1 MSNAAEQTGEVRTA
15 SPRAWQRWNSFVT
28 VLRESRGPT
37 TADDALPFLRT
48 GRVVRAGSSLVVL
61 FFLGFVGWAAM
72 APLQSAIVAPGT
84 VIVESHR
91 KQIQHLEG
99 GIVKD
104 ILVQDGQMVKAGQPL
119 IRLDNT
125 QAAAALQQIQDE
137 QDELTAQEAR
147 LTAERDGSPTIHFPP
162 ELLARANEPKVAES
176 ILGEQTAFE
185 NQKASI
191 KQQVE
196 ILNEKKAEDARA
208 IEGFQAQIAADD
220 TQISLIQRE
229 ADAVGKMVAKGL
241 EPTAKLLDL
250 QRAQADIEGQ
260 RGDLV
265 QKIAQQKLDS
275 GEDDIQIINMKSQA
289 LEDVLKDLR
298 DVQSRRFDLT
308 DRIQAARDVLQRT
321 TLVAPVDGRVV
332 DLQVHAKG
340 AVVKAGEPV
349 LEVIPVHD
357 KLEIE
362 ARLRPQDAD
371 EVHAGMTA
379 KVDLSAYKARRLPML
394 TGTVTYVSPDTLEDQ
409 HTGQPFFLVHVSV
422 DRAILK
428 DHPAA
433 RFIPG
438 MPVQIEI
445 QTGAHTALNYFLE
458 PIRDVMH
465 NGMREQ

>member
-1 MSNAAEQTGEVRTA
+1 MSNAAEQLGNTPPPGLR
-15 SPRAWQRWNSFVT
+15 QRWHSFVT
-28 VLRESRGPT
+28 ILRDSRGPAST
-37 TADDALPFLRT
+37 DETLPFLHT
-48 GRVVRAGSSLVVL
+48 NRVVWAGGSMVAV
-61 FFLGFVGWAAM
+61 FFLGFVGWASV

-99 GIVKD
+99 GIVKE
-104 ILVQDGQMVKAGQPL
+104 ILVQDGQTVKSGQPL
-119 IRLDNT
+119 IRLDST
-125 QAAAALQQIQDE
+125 QASTALQQIQDE
-137 QDELTAQEAR
+137 QDELTAQESR
-147 LTAERDGSPTIHFPP
+147 LVAERDGNPVVHFPP

-176 ILGEQTAFE
+176 ILGEQTAFD

-191 KQQVE
+191 RQQTE

-208 IEGFQAQIAADD
+208 VEGFQAQIDADA
-220 TQISLIQRE
+220 TQIALIQRE

-250 QRAQADIEGQ
+250 QRTQADIEGQ

-275 GEDDIQIINMKSQA
+275 GEVDIQIINIRSQA
-289 LEDVLKDLR
+289 LEDELKDLR

-308 DRIQAARDVLQRT
+308 DRIQAARDVLRRT
-321 TLVAPVDGRVV
+321 TLTAPVDGRVV

-340 AVVKAGEPV
+340 AVIKAGEPV
-349 LEVIPVHD
+349 LEVVPAHD
-357 KLEIE
+357 NLEIE

-371 EVHAGMTA
+371 EVHVGMIA
-379 KVDLSAYKARRLPML
+379 KVDLSAFKARRLPML
-394 TGTVTYVSPDTLEDQ
+394 TGTVSYVSPDTLEDP
-409 HTGQPFFLVHVSV
+409 HTGAPFFLAHVNVNRS
-422 DRAILK
+422 ILRNY
-428 DHPAA
+428 PEA

>member
-1 MSNAAEQTGEVRTA
+1 MTDAAEQIDEAAPVTR
-15 SPRAWQRWNSFVT
+15 QRWHSFVT
-28 VLRESRGPT
+28 ILRESQGPAT
-37 TADDALPFLRT
+37 NDDVLPFLRT
-48 GRVVRAGSSLVVL
+48 GRVIWAGTSIVAI
-61 FFLGFVGWAAM
+61 FFFVFVGWAAI
-72 APLQSAIVAPGT
+72 APLQSAIVSPG
-84 VIVESHR
+84 VVVVESHR

-104 ILVQDGQMVKAGQPL
+104 ILVQDGQTVKQGQPL
-119 IRLDNT
+119 IRLDSM
-125 QAAAALQQIQDE
+125 QAATALQQIQDE
-137 QDELTAQEAR
+137 HDELTAQEAR
-147 LTAERDGSPTIHFPP
+147 LVAERDGSAVIHFPP
-162 ELLARANEPKVAES
+162 DLLARASEPKVAES

-185 NQKASI
+185 NRKASLS
-191 KQQVE
+191 QQTQ

-220 TQISLIQRE
+220 TQIALIERE

-250 QRAQADIEGQ
+250 QRTEADIKGQ

-275 GEDDIQIINMKSQA
+275 GEDDIQIVNVRSQA
-289 LEDVLKDLR
+289 LEDALKDLR
-298 DVQSRRFDLT
+298 DVQGKRFDLA
-308 DRIQAARDVLQRT
+308 DRIQAARDVLRRT

-332 DLQVHAKG
+332 DLQVHARG
-340 AVVKAGEPV
+340 AVIKPGEPV
-349 LEVIPVHD
+349 LEVVPLHD
-357 KLEIE
+357 QLEIE
-362 ARLRPQDAD
+362 AKLRPQDAD
-371 EVHAGMTA
+371 EVHVGMTA

-394 TGTVTYVSPDTLEDQ
+394 TGTVSYVSPDSLEDQ
-409 HTGQPFFLVHVSV
+409 HTGQAYFLAHVSV
-422 DRAILK
+422 DRTILK
-428 DHPAA
+428 DHPDA

>member
-1 MSNAAEQTGEVRTA
+1 MSDAAEQLDGATAPRVR
-15 SPRAWQRWNSFVT
+15 QRWHSLVT
-28 VLRESRGPT
+28 FLRESRGPI
-37 TADDALPFLRT
+37 AAEEVLPFLRT
-48 GRVVRAGSSLVVL
+48 GRVVWTGGSLVAL
-61 FFLGFVGWAAM
+61 FFFGFVGWAAV

-84 VIVESHR
+84 VIVETHR

-99 GIVKD
+99 GIVED

-119 IRLDNT
+119 IRLDST
-125 QAAAALQQIQDE
+125 QAATALQQIQDE

-147 LTAERDGSPTIHFPP
+147 LVAERDGNPEIHFPLD
-162 ELLARANEPKVAES
+162 LLARGNEPKVAES
-176 ILGEQTAFE
+176 ILGEQSAFG

-191 KQQVE
+191 KQQTE

-220 TQISLIQRE
+220 TQIALIQRE

-250 QRAQADIEGQ
+250 QRTQADIAGQ

-275 GEDDIQIINMKSQA
+275 GEDDIQIINVKSQA
-289 LEDVLKDLR
+289 LEDALKDLR
-298 DVQSRRFDLT
+298 DVQGRRFDLA
-308 DRIQAARDVLQRT
+308 DRIQAARDVLRRT
-321 TLVAPVDGRVV
+321 TLAAPVDGRVV

-340 AVVKAGEPV
+340 AVIKAGEPV
-349 LEVIPVHD
+349 LEVVPIHD
-357 KLEIE
+357 QLEIE

-394 TGTVTYVSPDTLEDQ
+394 TGTVTYVSPDTLEDP
-409 HTGQPFFLVHVSV
+409 HTGQPYFLVHVLV
-422 DRAILK
+422 DRSILK
-428 DHPAA
+428 DYPAA

>member
-1 MSNAAEQTGEVRTA
+1 MSNAAEQLDGTPAPGIR
-15 SPRAWQRWNSFVT
+15 QRWHSFVT
-28 VLRESRGPT
+28 ILRESRGPAAT
-37 TADDALPFLRT
+37 DEALPFLHT
-48 GRVVRAGSSLVVL
+48 NRVVRTGGTMVVL
-61 FFLGFVGWAAM
+61 FFFGFVGWAAV
-72 APLQSAIVAPGT
+72 APLQSAIVASGT

-99 GIVKD
+99 GIVKE
-104 ILVQDGQMVKAGQPL
+104 ILVQDGQTVKAGQPL
-119 IRLDNT
+119 ILLDST
-125 QAAAALQQIQDE
+125 QAATALEQIQDE

-147 LTAERDGSPTIHFPP
+147 LVAERDDNPVIHFPP
-162 ELLARANEPKVAES
+162 DLLARANESKVSES
-176 ILGEQTAFE
+176 VLGEQTAFE

-191 KQQVE
+191 RQQIE

-220 TQISLIQRE
+220 TQIALIQRE

-250 QRAQADIEGQ
+250 QRTEADIQGQ

-275 GEDDIQIINMKSQA
+275 GEVDIQIINVRSQA

-308 DRIQAARDVLQRT
+308 DRIQAARDVLNRT
-321 TLVAPVDGRVV
+321 TLIAPVDGRVV
-332 DLQVHAKG
+332 DLQVHAEG
-340 AVVKAGEPV
+340 AVIKAGEPV
-349 LEVIPVHD
+349 LEIVPVHD
-357 KLEIE
+357 HLEIE

-371 EVHAGMTA
+371 EVHVGMIA
-379 KVDLSAYKARRLPML
+379 KVDLSAFKARRLPML
-394 TGTVTYVSPDTLEDQ
+394 TGTVSYVSPDTLEDQ
-409 HTGQPFFLVHVSV
+409 HSGQPFFLAHVNV
-422 DRAILK
+422 DSTILK
-428 DHPAA
+428 DYPEA

>member
-1 MSNAAEQTGEVRTA
+1 VSDAAERIDGTPPSGAR
-15 SPRAWQRWNSFVT
+15 QRWHSFVT
-28 VLRESRGPT
+28 ILRESQGPS
-37 TADDALPFLRT
+37 TADEVLPFLRT
-48 GRVVRAGSSLVVL
+48 HRVVWSGGSLVAL
-61 FFLGFVGWAAM
+61 FFFGFVGWAAM

-84 VIVESHR
+84 VVVETHR

-119 IRLDNT
+119 IRLDST
-125 QAAAALQQIQDE
+125 QAATALQQIQDE

-147 LTAERDGSPTIHFPP
+147 LVAERDGSPEIHFPLG
-162 ELLARANEPKVAES
+162 LLARGNEPKVAES
-176 ILGEQTAFE
+176 IQGEQTAFN
-185 NQKASI
+185 NQNASI
-191 KQQVE
+191 KQQTD

-208 IEGFQAQIAADD
+208 IEGFQAQITADD
-220 TQISLIQRE
+220 TQIALIQRE

-250 QRAQADIEGQ
+250 QRTQADIEGQ

-275 GEDDIQIINMKSQA
+275 GEDDIQIINLKSQA

-298 DVQSRRFDLT
+298 DVQGRRFDLA
-308 DRIQAARDVLQRT
+308 DRYQAARDVLRRT
-321 TLVAPVDGRVV
+321 TLTAPVDGRVD

-340 AVVKAGEPV
+340 AVIKPGEPV
-349 LEVIPVHD
+349 LEIVPVHD
-357 KLEIE
+357 HLEIE

-371 EVHAGMTA
+371 EVRPGMTA

-394 TGTVTYVSPDTLEDQ
+394 TGTVTYVSPDTLEDL
-409 HTGQPFFLVHVSV
+409 HTGAPYFLVHVMV
-422 DRAILK
+422 DRSILK
-428 DHPAA
+428 DYPAA

-438 MPVQIEI
+438 LPVQIEI

>member
-1 MSNAAEQTGEVRTA
+1 LSDAAERIDSA
-15 SPRAWQRWNSFVT
+15 PNPAARQRWHSFVS
-28 VLRESRGPT
+28 LIRESRGPAT
-37 TADDALPFLRT
+37 SDEALPFLHT
-48 GRVVRAGSSLVVL
+48 NRVVWTGGSLVVL
-61 FFLGFVGWAAM
+61 FFFGFIGWAAV
-72 APLQSAIVAPGT
+72 APLQSALVAPG
-84 VIVESHR
+84 IVVVETHR

-99 GIVKD
+99 GIVKE

-119 IRLDNT
+119 IRLDST
-125 QAAAALQQIQDE
+125 QAATALQQIQDE

-147 LTAERDGSPTIHFPP
+147 LVAERDGAPVVHFPL
-162 ELLARANEPKVAES
+162 ELLARGNEPKVAES
-176 ILGEQTAFE
+176 ILGEQTAFD

-191 KQQVE
+191 RQQTE

-220 TQISLIQRE
+220 TQIALIQRE

-250 QRAQADIEGQ
+250 QRTQADIAGQ

-275 GEDDIQIINMKSQA
+275 GEDDILIINVKSQA

-298 DVQSRRFDLT
+298 DVQGRRFDLA
-308 DRIQAARDVLQRT
+308 DRVQAARDVLRRT
-321 TLVAPVDGRVV
+321 TLIAPVDGRVD

-340 AVVKAGEPV
+340 AVIKAGEPV
-349 LEVIPVHD
+349 LEIIPAHD
-357 KLEIE
+357 QLEIE

-371 EVHAGMTA
+371 EVHVGMTA

-409 HTGQPFFLVHVSV
+409 HTGQSYFLVHVMV
-422 DRAILK
+422 DRSILK
-428 DHPAA
+428 DYPAA

-438 MPVQIEI
+438 MPVQAEI